1 MEPTFNF
8 NAHNRGKLAL
18 ELRTVTEIKTSE
30 FNRCSFG
37 EYMKLQFPES
47 RSW

>member
-18 ELRTVTEIKTSE
+18 ELRTVTEIKTSGTSE
-30 FNRCSFG
+30 P
-37 EYMKLQFPES
+37 PEKPAN
-47 RSW
+47 